1 MSGAPILVPILLP
14 ESLLQTNRFHRSW
27 IQAVEQYEDFG
38 TEEVS
43 SLCQVEPKSDR
54 PDRTTQ
60 RQVPLKET
68 AVIQAQAEL

>member
-43 SLCQVEPKSDR
+43 SLYARLSLKAIDPTE
-54 PDRTTQ
+54 Q
-60 RQVPLKET
+60 RKGRFL
-68 AVIQAQAEL
+68 